1 MANPIIIPSDANLQT
16 SDITTNNVS
25 TSKHGFVP
33 KAPNDTAKFLRGDA
47 TWDTPAGG
55 GGLPAFTV
63 SFNGNLYVS
72 TSAYGFIDFVDT
84 KTITRVDIQVG
95 TAPTDATLI
104 VDIHK
109 NGTTIFTTQSNRPM
123 ITTGNTEGY
132 TTTIE
137 VAGLVDGDRL
147 EFFVDQVGSTVAG
160 ANLGIRVSYS

>member
-25 TSKHGFVP
+25 TSKHGFCP
-33 KAPNDTAKFLRGDA
+33 KGTNTGTKFLRDDGS
-47 TWDTPAGG
+47 WETPAG
-55 GGLPAFTV
+55 GGLPAFTI
-63 SFNGNLYVS
+63 SLRGNCYVS
-72 TSAYGFIDFVDT
+72 TTAVAFLDFVDT

-123 ITTGNTEGY
+123 ITSGNTTGY

-137 VAGLVDGDRL
+137 VSGLVNGDRL